1 MATSDMTDI
10 DVRFMFIQ
18 NLKAAM
24 ADELGPLKSQMQDL
38 EAKMREMMD
47 PFVAQIQEHEDCIRE
62 AVMLQEK
69 SYKGEHGKATFRKGY
84 SRYSWDNQA
93 LEGYVAAGHEEI
105 LQFRKESFVQPAVML
120 EVI

>member
-1 MATSDMTDI
+1 MALETNDI
-10 DVRFMFIQ
+10 DVRFLLIR

-38 EAKMREMMD
+38 EAKMREIMD
-47 PFVAQIQEHEDCIRE
+47 PFVAQIQEHEDYIRE
-62 AVMLQEK
+62 AVMLHEK
-69 SYKGEHGKATFRKGY
+69 SYKGGHGKATFRKGY
-84 SRYSWDNQA
+84 SRYSWDNKA

-105 LQFRKESFVQPAVML
+105 LQFRKESFVQPAVIL